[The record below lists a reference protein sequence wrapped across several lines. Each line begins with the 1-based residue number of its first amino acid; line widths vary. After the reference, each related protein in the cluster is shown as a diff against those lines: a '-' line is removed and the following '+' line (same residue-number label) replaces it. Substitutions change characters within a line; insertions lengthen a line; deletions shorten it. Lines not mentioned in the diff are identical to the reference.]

1 MSFYTTEEQITELFG
16 KCGDLKRVVMGLD
29 KVKRV
34 SFQGSTDSDVFIR
47 SQIRSY
53 FLGPRQKCQV
63 LLFQTPCGF
72 CFVEYYTRDSAA
84 NAMRWINGT
93 RLDDRI
99 IRSDWDCG
107 FIGKK
112 SLTAGPYMVRP
123 FMIAIIF
130 MIGTEYACN
139 DSKHRDL
146 KRMQSI
152 TLV

>member
-34 SFQGSTDSDVFIR
+34 SIFYRVPRIR
-47 SQIRSY
+47 ILQFDLI
-53 FLGPRQKCQV
+53 FLPENLRNGLSCS
-63 LLFQTPCGF
+63 FQTPCGF

-107 FIGKK
+107 FIGK
-112 SLTAGPYMVRP
+112 SFGHIGGPELWLR
-123 FMIAIIF
+123 FF
-130 MIGTEYACN
+130 T
-139 DSKHRDL
+139 
-146 KRMQSI
+146 
-152 TLV
+152 